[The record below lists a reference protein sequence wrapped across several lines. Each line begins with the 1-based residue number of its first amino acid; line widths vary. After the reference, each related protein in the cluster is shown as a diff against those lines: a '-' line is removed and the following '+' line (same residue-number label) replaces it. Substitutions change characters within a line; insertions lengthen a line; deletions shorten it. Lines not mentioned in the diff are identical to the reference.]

1 MLENALERINLFG
14 RKAIVVGASLAG
26 GMSIADAQG
35 PPDRPSSYPAA
46 WNVVFEPATRLPADY
61 AFGRKT
67 QILKRGSVFA
77 PAAMPLPCDI
87 RWDRDVPVKLRDGVT
102 IYTDILRPVG
112 DGKVPAIV
120 AWSPYGKTIP
130 QKDIMSGVDPK
141 EVTGLSKSE
150 GPDAGYWVCHG
161 YAVVNPDPRGAGKS
175 EGDIHAWGSV
185 DGQDGYDVIEWIA
198 QQPWSTGK
206 VALHGTSWLARAQWF
221 IAQTKPPHL
230 SAIAPW
236 NGISDVYRQNAMFGG
251 IPNLGFDS
259 QVFSHLAGPGR
270 VERPDMMAADHPLMD
285 AYWQDKAAQLES
297 ITVPAYVVTDV
308 VTDLHR
314 MGTFEG
320 YRRLGSRDK
329 WLRVNNRQEWSDQY
343 DPANEADLLK
353 FFDYFLR
360 SADNG
365 WQNTP
370 KVRMAVLD
378 PGGEDRLNV
387 PYTSWPLHQTKYER
401 LYLGADQHLE
411 STPSTTPIQASY
423 TATGGQTVFT
433 YRFASDTQLTGYL
446 KAHLWV
452 EAIDSR
458 EADLFV
464 LVEKLDKDGK
474 LEVPDEVSAR
484 QYIPIPPAGAH
495 GRLRVSLRKLDPQLS
510 TDFLPIQSFDQPQLL
525 HPGEIVP
532 VDIAIMPASEVFH
545 AGEQLRLTIA
555 GHEFTAPPATQP
567 PSGLLSFMSALPSLP
582 TKNAGV
588 HVIHGG
594 GDHQSFLQI
603 PVIPADSSGESV
615 FDDRSHSLEACSTN
629 QDEAPSRVAGLVAA
643 FAKCGE

>member
-1 MLENALERINLFG
+1 MNG
-14 RKAIVVGASLAG
+14 RNVAVFAGASLAG
-26 GMSIADAQG
+26 ALFLAAAQAA
-35 PPDRPSSYPAA
+35 PERPSAYPSE
-46 WNVVFEPATRLPADY
+46 WKVVFKAAALLPANY
-61 AFGRKT
+61 AFGPQT
-67 QILKRGSVFA
+67 QILKQGSVFP
-77 PAAMPLPCDI
+77 PAAMPLACDI

-130 QKDIMSGVDPK
+130 QADVQAGVDPK

-150 GPDAGYWVCHG
+150 GPDAGFWVCHG

-198 QQPWSTGK
+198 RQPWSTGK
-206 VALHGTSWLARAQWF
+206 VALHGTSWLAMAQWF

-251 IPNLGFDS
+251 IPNMGFDS
-259 QVFSHLAGPGR
+259 QVFAHLAGPGR
-270 VERPDMMAADHPLMD
+270 VERPDEMAADHPLMD
-285 AYWQDKAAQLES
+285 AYWQDKSAKLES
-297 ITVPAYVVTDV
+297 ITIPAYAVTDV

-320 YRRLGSRDK
+320 YRRLGSADK
-329 WLRVNNRQEWSDQY
+329 WLRVDNRQEWSDQY

-360 SADNG
+360 GANNG

-387 PYTSWPLHQTKYER
+387 PYASWPLQQTQYKR
-401 LYLGADQHLE
+401 LYLGADHHLQ
-411 STPSTTPIQASY
+411 STPSTAPIQARY
-423 TATGGQTVFT
+423 TATSGETVFT

-464 LVEKLDKDGK
+464 LVEKLDKNGK
-474 LEVPDEVSAR
+474 LEVPDEKSAR

-495 GRLRVSLRKLDPQLS
+495 GRLRVSLRKLDPELS

-555 GHEFTAPPATQP
+555 GHEFTAPPAP
-567 PSGLLSFMSALPSLP
+567 KGPAGVLAFMHALPPLA

-603 PVIPADSSGESV
+603 PVIP
-615 FDDRSHSLEACSTN
+615 T
-629 QDEAPSRVAGLVAA
+629 AP
-643 FAKCGE
+643 